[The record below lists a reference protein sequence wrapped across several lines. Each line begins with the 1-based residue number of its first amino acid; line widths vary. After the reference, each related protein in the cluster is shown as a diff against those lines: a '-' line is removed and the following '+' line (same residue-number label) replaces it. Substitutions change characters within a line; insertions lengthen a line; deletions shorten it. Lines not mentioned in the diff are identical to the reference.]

1 MYDVGLSSLV
11 LKICSDYS
19 QSLGLNFPPNVQQE
33 INAIAKW
40 VDTHTVKDI
49 ALTQDGNVV
58 TVTAT
63 TQNNSSQSWVFTLPD
78 ISVDRLYTMIKGSDG
93 INVDYS
99 EDRNSLVISLDKS
112 KEIVTIILDNQN
124 SSGTLPAKYLSVLR
138 EYPQNIVIIKK
149 LSATANVPY
158 TYVYRFIYGGFGVGY
173 AYYAADGDPNIM
185 EVDLSDG
192 AYDSYYVDSSD
203 GYKYGSFGII
213 DLGNAIKG
221 TLTVDQWN
229 AIERN
234 PYVVLI
240 CNKQYYVRAGLTTLS
255 QIGSGNRTYI
265 FSNMYNASG
274 SLGISTILISSN
286 KSWEQTDHSFSSG
299 GKNYIHNVKV
309 STSNGYQLDLKI
321 LSSRIDKYTN
331 VTSIEIAKFIGGY
344 YRNDR
349 RQSGIIDNLT
359 ANGSSINYLAVGA
372 DSATYLTDEMLEITN
387 ETVTKV

>member
-1 MYDVGLSSLV
+1 MYDVGLSALV

-33 INAIAKW
+33 INAIAQW

-49 ALTQDGNVV
+49 SLTQDGNVV
-58 TVTAT
+58 TITAT

-78 ISVDRLYTMIKGSDG
+78 ISVDKLYTMIKGSDG
-93 INVDYS
+93 VSVDYS
-99 EDRNSLVISLDKS
+99 EDRNTLVVSLDKS
-112 KEIVTIILDNQN
+112 QEIVTIILDNQN
-124 SSGTLPAKYLSVLR
+124 SSGTLPAKYLSALK

-158 TYVYRFIYGGFGVGY
+158 TYVYRFIYGGFGEGY

-192 AYDSYYVDSSD
+192 AYDSYYVDSTD
-203 GYKYGSFGII
+203 GYKYGSFGVI

-221 TLTVDQWN
+221 TLTNDQWN

-240 CNKQYYVRAGLTTLS
+240 CNKQYYVRAGLTPSS
-255 QIGSGNRTYI
+255 QIGTGTRTYI
-265 FSNMYNASG
+265 FSNIYNASG
-274 SLGISTILISSN
+274 SLGISTITISST

-299 GKNYIHNVKV
+299 GANYIHNIIV
-309 STSNGYQLDLKI
+309 TTANGYQLHLKV

-331 VTSIEIAKFIGGY
+331 VTSIEFNKFISGY
-344 YRNDR
+344 YRNET
-349 RQSGIIDNLT
+349 RQFGIIDSPT
-359 ANGSSINYLAVGA
+359 VSGSSINYLAVGA
-372 DSATYLTDEMLEITN
+372 DSATYLTDDMQEIAN